1 MSMVYE
7 SQIEDLLQ
15 QLTLEEK
22 IGMIHGAG
30 LFRTEGVERLGI
42 PPLKMSDGPMGVR
55 QEFANDKWIPLSRAE
70 GFDDAVSY
78 LASNSALAAT
88 WNPELAYASGKV
100 LGAEARGRGK
110 DVILAPGINIKRDPL
125 CGRNFEYM
133 SEDPYLI
140 ETLTVPFIKGV
151 QENDVAACVKHFAA
165 NSQETDRH
173 YVDTIV
179 DERTL
184 HEIYYPGF
192 EAAVKKAGTYSLMN
206 AYNRLNGPHCAEN
219 QKLLNQTL
227 CEEWGYDG
235 TVISDWGSVHTTKE
249 TAEAALDIE
258 MSVKA
263 NFSEY
268 YFATPLLEAV
278 KAGEVKEADIDKKVR
293 NVLRMMY
300 RLKMLGE
307 DANKRQSGAN
317 NTVEHQQA
325 IRKVAEEGIVL
336 LKNEENILPLK
347 SAFRNSN
354 VQELQKAEVMQED
367 VEKQHSIAV
376 IGHNAAY
383 CHAGGGGSAEIHALY
398 EISPL
403 EGLKKALGDN
413 VTINYTQGYYIPGDK
428 EVNEVNWQAASLERQ
443 VMGEED
449 VLSPEQQALREEI
462 AQKRAKLLEEACEA
476 AKTADTVIFIGGLN
490 HDYDVEGRD
499 RKDMKLPYGQDELI
513 DALLEINPNMILVMV
528 AGSPVEMPW
537 LRKAKA
543 LVWCYY
549 SGMETGNALADILLG
564 KVNPSA
570 KLPETFPV
578 KYADTVTAKNGQF
591 GLEGKVVYEESVFIG
606 YRYYERD
613 KITPAFSFGHG
624 LSYTQFSMENLQI
637 SAEFG
642 RKASIDR
649 IVCEEKD
656 SFEGELAKS
665 LSTTEIETPVMSRN
679 VDYDN
684 WLEEKIATVKVTV
697 ANIGATEGAE
707 VVQCYVTDCECS
719 VERPVKELKAYQKV
733 LLQPGEQQEVV
744 LVLSRKAFAFYDVAT
759 KRFVT
764 EPGKFLIHIGNAA
777 DHCTLCAEI
786 EI

>member
-1 MSMVYE
+1 MNTTYE
-7 SQIEDLLQ
+7 SQIEELLQ

-42 PPLKMSDGPMGVR
+42 PTVKMSDGPMGVR
-55 QEFANDKWIPLSRAE
+55 QEFANDKWIPLNVTE

-133 SEDPYLI
+133 SEDPYLV
-140 ETLTVPFIKGV
+140 ETMTVPFIKGV
-151 QENDVAACVKHFAA
+151 QDNDVAACVKHFAA
-165 NSQETDRH
+165 NNQETDRH

-219 QKLLNQTL
+219 QKLLNQVL

-249 TAEAALDIE
+249 TAEAALDVE
-258 MSVKA
+258 MSVKS
-263 NFSEY
+263 NFDEY
-268 YFATPLLEAV
+268 YFATSLSEAV
-278 KAGEVKEADIDKKVR
+278 KKGEVEEAYIDKKVR
-293 NVLRMMY
+293 NILRMMF
-300 RLKMLGE
+300 RLKMLGA
-307 DANKRQSGAN
+307 DSKMRQTGAN
-317 NTVEHQQA
+317 NTPEHQQA

-336 LKNEENILPLK
+336 LKNEGGVLPLK
-347 SAFRNSN
+347 
-354 VQELQKAEVMQED
+354 QP
-367 VEKQHSIAV
+367 HTIAV

-398 EISPL
+398 EVSPL
-403 EGLKKALGDN
+403 EGLQNVLGDN
-413 VTINYTQGYYIPGDK
+413 VTINYVQGYYIPGDK

-443 VMGEED
+443 VMGKEEE
-449 VLSPEQQALREEI
+449 LTPEQKALYVQIEE
-462 AQKRAKLLEEACEA
+462 KRKELMAEACEV
-476 AKTADTVIFIGGLN
+476 AKVADMVIFIGGLN

-499 RKDMKLPYGQDELI
+499 RKDMKLPYGQDELM
-513 DALLEINPNMILVMV
+513 DALLEINPNIVIVMV

-537 LRKAKA
+537 LDKAKA

-549 SGMETGNALADILLG
+549 SGMETGNALANILLG

-591 GLEGKVVYEESVFIG
+591 GLEGKVVYEEGIFVG
-606 YRYYERD
+606 YRYYEKD

-624 LSYTQFSMENLQI
+624 LSYTEFCMDNLQVTI
-637 SAEFG
+637 ESG

-649 IVCEEKD
+649 IVCGEKGEV
-656 SFEGELAKS
+656 EGELAKD
-665 LSTTEIETPVMSRN
+665 LSIADKTTDVMENRA
-679 VDYDN
+679 DYDH
-684 WLEEKIATVKVTV
+684 WLEKTAVSVKVNV
-697 ANIGATEGAE
+697 SNRGEHAGAE

-733 LLQPGEQQEVV
+733 FLQPGEQKEIT
-744 LVLSRKAFAFYDVAT
+744 LMLPHKAFAFYDTTA
-759 KRFVT
+759 KCFVV
-764 EPGKFLIHIGNAA
+764 EPGKFVIHVGNAA
-777 DHCTLCAEI
+777 DNCTLSTEI
-786 EI
+786 EIK